1 MLVIGHALAMTA
13 SNVRC
18 RCDRLH
24 EKTHVPHPS
33 PGGVRRLTTRT
44 FRTSVSGIQRRVSV
58 ANPGRVEA
66 PEGGAIRVRAVEH
79 RRNDTGV
86 DRPHLIVGSSKFRL
100 VAGEVGLGL
109 VVVFGRR
116 CHLDRHSRNQQR
128 ADDRKSCS
136 LHGRLHFDIGGKCAS
151 LCECCVLM
159 RRPLSHQLRP
169 AWPARL
175 RAHVAHLTFHGDL
188 TGNRA
193 QPRAERRQL
202 QAAEL
207 ASIRQRAWQAR
218 STDSITRPVS
228 PAKIIPF
235 TRR

>member
-1 MLVIGHALAMTA
+1 MLFQIRRRTFAAGAVGCADKHMYPT
-13 SNVRC
+13 
-18 RCDRLH
+18 
-24 EKTHVPHPS
+24 PS
-33 PGGVRRLTTRT
+33 EGGVRRLITRT
-44 FRTSVSGIQRRVSV
+44 FRTSVGGVQRRVSV

-79 RRNDTGV
+79 GLDDTGV

-128 ADDRKSCS
+128 ADNRKSCS

-175 RAHVAHLTFHGDL
+175 RARVAHLTFHGDL
-188 TGNRA
+188 TAIRVGLRGTLA
-193 QPRAERRQL
+193 VPVLAGVILILAPFDGLSSEY
-202 QAAEL
+202 AAH
-207 ASIRQRAWQAR
+207 S
-218 STDSITRPVS
+218 
-228 PAKIIPF
+228 
-235 TRR
+235 